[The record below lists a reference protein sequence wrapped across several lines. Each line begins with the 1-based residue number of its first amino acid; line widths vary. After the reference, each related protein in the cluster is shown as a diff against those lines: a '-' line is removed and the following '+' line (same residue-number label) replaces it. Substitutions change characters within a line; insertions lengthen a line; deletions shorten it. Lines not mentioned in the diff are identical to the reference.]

1 MDVQNLFSNA
11 DNMALQQDAKPYFI
25 CCDFFLFS
33 CDVLLYDDAAKMTAN
48 ITPVNTSSLTKANEM
63 T

>member
-25 CCDFFLFS
+25 CCDFFRFYSTVSELIFPILFFINS
-33 CDVLLYDDAAKMTAN
+33 
-48 ITPVNTSSLTKANEM
+48 
-63 T
+63 